1 MLTPGPI
8 LFLMY
13 KLLAKHDLINRLALF
28 AAKKDLA
35 NMIAS
40 FAYTML
46 GFLAAVITILFVF
59 TNTEN
64 YAAYKRNGYLRI
76 FFYGYFIKI
85 ASLLV
90 TAFLSLYGFSQVQN
104 VFAFQLLLM
113 FFANN
118 LIQVFI
124 ITFIICNIARNSSGE

>member
-1 MLTPGPI
+1 
-8 LFLMY
+8 
-13 KLLAKHDLINRLALF
+13 
-28 AAKKDLA
+28 
-35 NMIAS
+35 MIAS

-46 GFLAAVITILFVF
+46 GFLAAVITLLFVF

-64 YAAYKRNGYLRI
+64 YAAYKRKGYLRI
-76 FFYGYFIKI
+76 FFHGYFITI

-90 TAFLSLYGFSQVQN
+90 TAFLSLYGFSQVKN
-104 VFAFQLLLM
+104 VFAFEMLLM
-113 FFANN
+113 SFSNN

>member
-1 MLTPGPI
+1 MLAPGPS
-8 LFLMY
+8 LFLTY
-13 KLLAKHDLINRLALF
+13 KLLAKYELINRLALF

-76 FFYGYFIKI
+76 FFYGYFITI
-85 ASLLV
+85 ASLLA
-90 TAFLSLYGFSQVQN
+90 TALLSLYGFSQVQN

-113 FFANN
+113 FFANS

-124 ITFIICNIARNSSGE
+124 ITFIICNIARNSFGE